1 LLFIMSNKYTLII
14 KNAEC
19 YVDGS
24 LISTDIA
31 IKGNVI
37 SKISKN
43 IVETSDQILDAKG
56 LTVFPGM
63 IDTQVHFREP
73 GDPNKET
80 LESGSK
86 AAVLGGVT
94 SVFEMPNTSPPTDS
108 PERFQDKLDRAKG
121 RMYSN
126 YAFYYGATENNSSS
140 LEVTKDLEG
149 CCGIKMFIG
158 SSTGNLLVKDD
169 KYIEQVIK
177 NAPRIVSI
185 HSEDENL
192 LNARKDKI
200 INGDVRSH
208 YVWRNV
214 ETAMTST
221 IKVAKFAKSLNKRI
235 HVLHV
240 STKDEIDFLRDYK
253 DIVSV
258 ETTPNHLSLFAP
270 DCYDEKGTFVQMNP
284 PVREKQ
290 HMEGIWKGVL
300 DGTVDVIGSDHAPHT
315 KEQKMQAYPASP
327 SGMPGVQTIFLLM
340 LKHFREGKI
349 KLEKVISLLSENP
362 CKLFGIKQRG
372 YIKEGYFADLTIMN
386 MNKEFTITNDWIA
399 SNCKWTPYDGWKVKA
414 TLHGTIVNGNVCV
427 WDEQLVE
434 EKFGKPLL
442 FN

>member
-1 LLFIMSNKYTLII
+1 MSNKYTLII

-399 SNCKWTPYDGWKVKA
+399 SNCKWTPYDGWKVMA

>member
-1 LLFIMSNKYTLII
+1 MSNKYTLII

-300 DGTVDVIGSDHAPHT
+300 DGTVDVIGSEHAPHT
-315 KEQKMQAYPASP
+315 KEQKMQAYPTSP

-399 SNCKWTPYDGWKVKA
+399 SNCKWTPYDGWKVMA

>member
-1 LLFIMSNKYTLII
+1 MSNKYTLII

-200 INGDVRSH
+200 INGDVRYH

-399 SNCKWTPYDGWKVKA
+399 SNCKWTPYDGWKVMA

>member
-1 LLFIMSNKYTLII
+1 MSNKYTLII

-315 KEQKMQAYPASP
+315 KEQKMQAYPTSP

-399 SNCKWTPYDGWKVKA
+399 SNCKWTPYDGWKVMA

>member
-1 LLFIMSNKYTLII
+1 MSNKYTLII

-19 YVDGS
+19 YVEGS
-24 LISTDIA
+24 LVVTDIA
-31 IKGNVI
+31 IKDNI
-37 SKISKN
+37 IAKISKN
-43 IVETSDQILDAKG
+43 ITETADKILDAKG
-56 LTVFPGM
+56 LTVFPGI

-94 SVFEMPNTSPPTDS
+94 AVFEMPNTSPPTDS
-108 PERFQDKLDRAKG
+108 PDRFQDKLDRAKG
-121 RMYSN
+121 RMYCN
-126 YAFYYGATENNSSS
+126 YAFYYGATESNSSS
-140 LEVTKDLEG
+140 LEVTKKLEG

-158 SSTGNLLVKDD
+158 SSTGNLLVKED

-177 NAPRIVSI
+177 NAPRVVSI
-185 HSEDENL
+185 HSEDENM
-192 LNARKDKI
+192 LNERKNEI
-200 INGDVRSH
+200 VNGDVKSH

-221 IKVAKFAKSLNKRI
+221 RKVAKFAKALNKRI

-253 DIVSV
+253 DIVSI

-270 DCYDEKGTFVQMNP
+270 DCYEEKGTFVQMNP
-284 PVREKQ
+284 PVREKT

-315 KEQKMQAYPASP
+315 KEQKMQTYPASP

-340 LKHFREGKI
+340 LKHFSEGKI
-349 KLEKVISLLSENP
+349 KLEQVISLLSENP

-399 SNCKWTPYDGWKVKA
+399 SNCKWTPYDGWKVQA
-414 TLHGTIVNGNVCV
+414 TPHGTIVNGNVCV
-427 WDEQLVE
+427 WNEQLVE

>member
-1 LLFIMSNKYTLII
+1 MSNKYTLII
-14 KNAEC
+14 QNAEC
-19 YVDGS
+19 YVEGS
-24 LISTDIA
+24 LVVTDIA
-31 IKGNVI
+31 IKDNI
-37 SKISKN
+37 IAKISKN
-43 IVETSDQILDAKG
+43 ITETADKILDAKG
-56 LTVFPGM
+56 LTVFPGI

-94 SVFEMPNTSPPTDS
+94 AVFEMPNTSPPTDS
-108 PERFQDKLDRAKG
+108 PDRFQDKLDRAKG
-121 RMYSN
+121 RMYCN
-126 YAFYYGATENNSSS
+126 YAFYYGATESNSSS
-140 LEVTKDLEG
+140 LEVTKKLEG

-158 SSTGNLLVKDD
+158 SSTGNLLVKED

-177 NAPRIVSI
+177 NAPRVVSI
-185 HSEDENL
+185 HSEDENM
-192 LNARKDKI
+192 LNERKNEI
-200 INGDVRSH
+200 VNGDVKSH

-221 IKVAKFAKSLNKRI
+221 RKVAKFAKALNKRI

-253 DIVSV
+253 DIVSI

-270 DCYDEKGTFVQMNP
+270 DCYEEKGTFVQMNP
-284 PVREKQ
+284 PVREKT
-290 HMEGIWKGVL
+290 HTEGIWKGVL

-315 KEQKMQAYPASP
+315 KEQKMQTYPASP

-340 LKHFREGKI
+340 LKHFSEGKI
-349 KLEKVISLLSENP
+349 KLEQVISLLSENP

-386 MNKEFTITNDWIA
+386 MNKEFIITNDWIS
-399 SNCKWTPYDGWKVKA
+399 SNCKCTPYDGWKVQA

-427 WDEQLVE
+427 WNEQLVE

>member
-1 LLFIMSNKYTLII
+1 MPNKYTLII

-19 YVDGS
+19 YVDGN
-24 LISTDIA
+24 LIFSDIG
-31 IKGNVI
+31 IKDDI
-37 SKISKN
+37 IETISKN
-43 IVETSDQILDAKG
+43 ITEKADQVLDAKG
-56 LTVFPGM
+56 LTVFPGI

-73 GDPNKET
+73 GDANKET

-86 AAVLGGVT
+86 AAVLGGIT
-94 SVFEMPNTSPPTDS
+94 AVFEMPNTSPPTDS
-108 PERFQDKLDRAKG
+108 PERFQDKLDRAKD
-121 RMYSN
+121 RMYCN

-140 LEVTKDLEG
+140 LEVTKNLEG

-185 HSEDENL
+185 HSEDEDM

-200 INGDVRSH
+200 VTGDVKTH

-221 IKVAKFAKSLNKRI
+221 TKVAKFASKLKKRI

-240 STKDEIDFLRDYK
+240 STKDEIDFLRNHK
-253 DIVSV
+253 DFVSV

-270 DCYDEKGTFVQMNP
+270 DCYEQQGTFVQMNP
-284 PVREKQ
+284 PVREKE
-290 HMEGIWKGVL
+290 HMDGIWKGVL

-315 KEQKMQAYPASP
+315 KEQKLQVYPASP

-340 LKHFREGKI
+340 LKHFSEGKI
-349 KLEKVISLLSENP
+349 KLQKVISLLSENP
-362 CKLFGIKQRG
+362 CKLFGIKKRG
-372 YIKEGYFADLTIMN
+372 YIKEGYFADLSIMN

-399 SNCKWTPYDGWKVKA
+399 SNCKWSPFDGWKVNA
-414 TLHGTIVNGNVCV
+414 TPAGTIINGKVAMWN
-427 WDEQLVE
+427 QKLVE
-434 EKFGKPLL
+434 PKFGKPLK

>member
-1 LLFIMSNKYTLII
+1 MSNKYTLII
-14 KNAEC
+14 QNAEC
-19 YVDGS
+19 YVEGS
-24 LISTDIA
+24 LVVTDIA
-31 IKGNVI
+31 IKDNI
-37 SKISKN
+37 IAKISKN
-43 IVETSDQILDAKG
+43 ITETADKILDAKG
-56 LTVFPGM
+56 LTVFPGI

-94 SVFEMPNTSPPTDS
+94 AVFEMPNTSPPTDS
-108 PERFQDKLDRAKG
+108 PDRFQDKLDRAKG
-121 RMYSN
+121 RMYCN

-140 LEVTKDLEG
+140 LEVTKNLEG
-149 CCGIKMFIG
+149 CCGIKMFVG
-158 SSTGNLLVKDD
+158 SSTGNLLVKED
-169 KYIEQVIK
+169 KHIEQVIK
-177 NAPRIVSI
+177 NAPRVVSI
-185 HSEDENL
+185 HSEDENM
-192 LNARKDKI
+192 LNSRKDKI
-200 INGDVRSH
+200 IPGDVKSH
-208 YVWRNV
+208 YVWRSV

-221 IKVAKFAKSLNKRI
+221 TKVAKLAKALNKRI

-253 DIVSV
+253 NIVSI

-270 DCYDEKGTFVQMNP
+270 DCYEEKGTFVQMNP
-284 PVREKQ
+284 PVREKS

-349 KLEKVISLLSENP
+349 KLEQVISLLSENP

-399 SNCKWTPYDGWKVKA
+399 SNCKWTPYDGWKVQA

-427 WDEQLVE
+427 WNEQLVE

>member
-1 LLFIMSNKYTLII
+1 MSNKYTLII

>member
-1 LLFIMSNKYTLII
+1 MSNKYTLII

-327 SGMPGVQTIFLLM
+327 SGMLGVQTIFLLM

>member
-1 LLFIMSNKYTLII
+1 MSNKYTLII

-19 YVDGS
+19 YVDGK
-24 LISTDIA
+24 LILTDIA
-31 IKGNVI
+31 IKDGII

-43 IVETSDQILDAKG
+43 ISDVADQVLDAKG
-56 LTVFPGM
+56 LTVFPGI

-108 PERFQDKLDRAKG
+108 PERFQEKLNRAKD
-121 RMYSN
+121 RMHCN
-126 YAFYYGATENNSSS
+126 YAFYYGATESNSSS
-140 LEVTKDLEG
+140 LDVTKDLEG
-149 CCGIKMFIG
+149 CCGVKMFVG

-177 NAPRIVSI
+177 NSPRIVSI
-185 HSEDENL
+185 HSEDEDM

-208 YVWRNV
+208 YVWRSV
-214 ETAMTST
+214 ECAMAST
-221 IKVAKFAKSLNKRI
+221 TKVAKFAKSLKKRI

-253 DIVSV
+253 DFVSI

-270 DCYDEKGTFVQMNP
+270 DCYEQKGTFVQMNP
-284 PVREKQ
+284 PVREKE
-290 HMEGIWKGVL
+290 HMDGIWKGVL

-315 KEQKMQAYPASP
+315 KEQKLQVYPASP

-340 LKHFREGKI
+340 LKHYTEGKI
-349 KLEKVISLLSENP
+349 ELSKVISLLSEKP
-362 CKLFGIKQRG
+362 CDLFGIEKRG
-372 YIKEGYFADLTIMN
+372 YIKEGFYADLTVMN
-386 MNKEFTITNDWIA
+386 MNKEFEITNSWIA
-399 SNCKWTPYDGWKVKA
+399 SNCKWTPFDGWKVKA
-414 TLHGTIVNGNVCV
+414 TPFGTIVNGNISV
-427 WDEQLVE
+427 WE
-434 EKFGKPLL
+434 EKLIDKKFGKPLK
-442 FN
+442 FS

>member
-1 LLFIMSNKYTLII
+1 MSNKYTLII

-315 KEQKMQAYPASP
+315 KEQKMQAYPTSP

>member
-1 LLFIMSNKYTLII
+1 MSNKYTLII

-56 LTVFPGM
+56 LAVFPGM

>member
-1 LLFIMSNKYTLII
+1 MSNKYTLII
-14 KNAEC
+14 QNAEC
-19 YVDGS
+19 YIDGS
-24 LISTDIA
+24 LVVIDIA
-31 IKGNVI
+31 IKDNI
-37 SKISKN
+37 IAKISKN
-43 IVETSDQILDAKG
+43 ISETADKILDAKG
-56 LTVFPGM
+56 LTVFPGI

-94 SVFEMPNTSPPTDS
+94 AVFEMPNTSPPTDS
-108 PERFQDKLDRAKG
+108 PDRFQDKLDRANG
-121 RMYSN
+121 RMYCN

-140 LEVTKDLEG
+140 LEVTKNLEG
-149 CCGIKMFIG
+149 CCGIKMFVG
-158 SSTGNLLVKDD
+158 SSTGNLLVKED
-169 KYIEQVIK
+169 KHIEQVIK
-177 NAPRIVSI
+177 NAPRVVSI
-185 HSEDENL
+185 HSEDENM
-192 LNARKDKI
+192 LNSRKDKI
-200 INGDVRSH
+200 IPGDVKSH
-208 YVWRNV
+208 YVWRSV

-221 IKVAKFAKSLNKRI
+221 TKVAKLAKALNKRI

-253 DIVSV
+253 NIVSI

-270 DCYDEKGTFVQMNP
+270 DCYEEKGTFVQMNP
-284 PVREKQ
+284 PVREKS

-349 KLEKVISLLSENP
+349 KLEQVISLLSENP

-399 SNCKWTPYDGWKVKA
+399 SNCKWTPYDGWKVQA

-427 WDEQLVE
+427 WNEQLVE

>member
-1 LLFIMSNKYTLII
+1 MSNKYTLII

-240 STKDEIDFLRDYK
+240 STKD
-253 DIVSV
+253 
-258 ETTPNHLSLFAP
+258 
-270 DCYDEKGTFVQMNP
+270 
-284 PVREKQ
+284 
-290 HMEGIWKGVL
+290 
-300 DGTVDVIGSDHAPHT
+300 
-315 KEQKMQAYPASP
+315 
-327 SGMPGVQTIFLLM
+327 
-340 LKHFREGKI
+340 
-349 KLEKVISLLSENP
+349 
-362 CKLFGIKQRG
+362 
-372 YIKEGYFADLTIMN
+372 
-386 MNKEFTITNDWIA
+386 
-399 SNCKWTPYDGWKVKA
+399 
-414 TLHGTIVNGNVCV
+414 
-427 WDEQLVE
+427 
-434 EKFGKPLL
+434 
-442 FN
+442 

>member
-1 LLFIMSNKYTLII
+1 MSNKYTLII
-14 KNAEC
+14 QNAEC
-19 YVDGS
+19 YIDGS
-24 LISTDIA
+24 LVVTDIA
-31 IKGNVI
+31 IKDNI
-37 SKISKN
+37 IAKISKN
-43 IVETSDQILDAKG
+43 ISETADKILDSKG
-56 LTVFPGM
+56 LTVFPGI

-94 SVFEMPNTSPPTDS
+94 AVFEMPNTSPPTDS
-108 PERFQDKLDRAKG
+108 PDRFQDKLDRAKG
-121 RMYSN
+121 RMYCN
-126 YAFYYGATENNSSS
+126 YAFYYGATESNSSS
-140 LEVTKDLEG
+140 LEVTKKLEG

-158 SSTGNLLVKDD
+158 SSTGNLLVKED

-177 NAPRIVSI
+177 NAPRVVSI
-185 HSEDENL
+185 HSEDENM
-192 LNARKDKI
+192 LNERKNEI
-200 INGDVRSH
+200 VNGDVKSH

-214 ETAMTST
+214 ETAMIST
-221 IKVAKFAKSLNKRI
+221 TKVAKFAKALNKRI

-253 DIVSV
+253 DIVSI

-270 DCYDEKGTFVQMNP
+270 DCYEEKGTFVQMNP
-284 PVREKQ
+284 PVREKA

-349 KLEKVISLLSENP
+349 KLEQVISLLSENP

-399 SNCKWTPYDGWKVKA
+399 SNCKWTPYDGWKVQA

-427 WDEQLVE
+427 WNEQLVE